1 MEKRLVP
8 YSVYLPADLHA
19 KLTKAAKSRKAS
31 SIVRDAIRMIID
43 DNDAYK
49 AGYKKGIDDASKVI
63 FECPEAQMVAVKGKD
78 MGAYLSDQIKMLVL
92 K

>member
-1 MEKRLVP
+1 
-8 YSVYLPADLHA
+8 VYLPADLHA

-49 AGYKKGIDDASKVI
+49 AGYKKGIDDAFK
-63 FECPEAQMVAVKGKD
+63 
-78 MGAYLSDQIKMLVL
+78 
-92 K
+92 